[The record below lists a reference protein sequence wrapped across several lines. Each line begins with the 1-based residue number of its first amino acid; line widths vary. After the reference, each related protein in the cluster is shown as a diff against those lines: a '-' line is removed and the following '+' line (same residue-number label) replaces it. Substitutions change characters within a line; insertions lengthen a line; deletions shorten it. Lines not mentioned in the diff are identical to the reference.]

1 MHEVGIGPSRQ
12 YMASNNYLR
21 ELCEGLA
28 TGKLLPSNIQAN
40 VLHCDEAIPAAGRPV
55 QADALI
61 EFRVKEVHQE
71 PITAVL
77 EFKSR
82 LTPLILEGTI
92 HQVLGI
98 SNSLRASVAY
108 RDLDL
113 YPMVGAPYISE
124 SVQNRCKELGIGY
137 VDLNG
142 TLLLA
147 RSNIYV
153 DVIRPASA
161 YKNPQGIKRIFSGK
175 SRRIARV
182 LLVNPFKPFRLEEI
196 ASETR
201 LSVGQVFQVTK
212 RLHEDGLL
220 ERTPE
225 GRMLTK
231 PRQLLRL
238 FAKELRT
245 DYQERRRVFRGFSEL
260 PPTRMAEELARF
272 CEKRQIRCAFTLTSG
287 LEPHERNLREDVNAA
302 YLDMDAEEIRNELRL
317 EAVGRGANVVLMTP
331 PEPDNTDA
339 GGVFYKTRRLANGME
354 GVNPIQL
361 HVDFSLQGG
370 RGEEQAEFLMEHT
383 LGLHQ

>member
-1 MHEVGIGPSRQ
+1 
-12 YMASNNYLR
+12 MASNNHLR
-21 ELCEGLA
+21 NLCEGLA
-28 TGKLLPSNIQAN
+28 TGNLLPSNVQAN
-40 VLHCDEAIPAAGRPV
+40 VLHCDEAISAAGRPV

-61 EFRVKEVHQE
+61 EFRVKEAQQE

-92 HQVLGI
+92 HQFLGI
-98 SNSLRASVAY
+98 SNSLRASAEYGEV
-108 RDLDL
+108 

-124 SVQNRCKELGIGY
+124 SVQNRCKELGVGY

-142 TLLLA
+142 NLLLA
-147 RSNIYV
+147 RGSIYV
-153 DVIRPASA
+153 DVIRPATA
-161 YKNPQGIKRIFSGK
+161 YKNPQGIKRIFSGR

-182 LLVNPFKPFRLEEI
+182 LLVNPFKPYRLEEI
-196 ASETR
+196 ASEAQV
-201 LSVGQVFQVTK
+201 SVGQVFQVTK
-212 RLHEDGLL
+212 RLHEYGFL
-220 ERTPE
+220 ERTPK

-238 FAKELRT
+238 FTKEVGT
-245 DYQERRRVFRGFSEL
+245 DYQEKRHVFRGFSEM
-260 PPTRMAEELARF
+260 PPARMAEQLARF
-272 CEKRQIRCAFTLTSG
+272 CEKGRIRCAFTLSSG
-287 LEPHERNLREDVNAA
+287 LEPHERNLREDLTAA
-302 YLDMDAEEIRNELRL
+302 YMDIDADEIRNELRL
-317 EAVGRGANVVLMTP
+317 EAVGKGANVVLMTP

-339 GGVFYKTRRLANGME
+339 GGVFYKSRKLANGME

-361 HVDFSLQGG
+361 FIDFSLQGG

>member
-1 MHEVGIGPSRQ
+1 MV
-12 YMASNNYLR
+12 SNTHLR

-28 TGKLLPSNIQAN
+28 TGKLLPSNVQAN
-40 VLHCDEAIPAAGRPV
+40 VLHCDEAIFAGKPI

-61 EFRVKEVHQE
+61 EFHVKEVQQE

-82 LTPLILEGTI
+82 LTPLIIEGTI

-98 SNSLRASVAY
+98 SNSLRGSDQY
-108 RDLDL
+108 RDV

-153 DVIRPASA
+153 DVVRPAKA
-161 YKNPQGIKRIFSGK
+161 YKNPQGIKRIFSGR

-201 LSVGQVFQVTK
+201 LSVGQAFQVTK
-212 RLHEDGLL
+212 RLQEDGFL
-220 ERTPE
+220 ERMPE

-245 DYQERRRVFRGFSEL
+245 DYQEKRRVFRGFTEM
-260 PPTRMAEELARF
+260 PPTRMAEQLASF
-272 CEKRQIRCAFTLTSG
+272 CEKRRIRCAFTLSSG
-287 LEPHERNLREDVNAA
+287 LEPHERNLREDVTAA
-302 YLDMDAEEIRNELRL
+302 YINIDPDEIRNELRL
-317 EAVGRGANVVLMTP
+317 EAVGRGANVVLMMP

-339 GGVFYKTRRLANGME
+339 GGVFYKTRKLANGQE

-361 HVDFSLQGG
+361 FVDFSLQVG

>member
-1 MHEVGIGPSRQ
+1 MTLNKHLQ
-12 YMASNNYLR
+12 

-28 TGKLLPSNIQAN
+28 TGRLLPSNVQAN
-40 VLHCDEAIPAAGRPV
+40 VLQCDEAIPAAGRPV
-55 QADALI
+55 QADALL
-61 EFRVKEVHQE
+61 EFRVKEFHGE

-98 SNSLRASVAY
+98 SNSLRASAQY
-108 RDLDL
+108 RDV
-113 YPMVGAPYISE
+113 YPMVGAPYLSE

-147 RSNIYV
+147 RQNIYV
-153 DVIRPASA
+153 DVVRPATA
-161 YKNPQGIKRIFSGK
+161 YKNPQGIKRIFSGR

-182 LLVNPFKPFRLEEI
+182 LLVNPFKPFRLGEI
-196 ASETR
+196 AAETR

-212 RLHEDGLL
+212 RLHEDGFL

-245 DYQERRRVFRGFSEL
+245 DYQDKRRVFRGFTEMA
-260 PPTRMAEELARF
+260 PARMADELARY
-272 CEKRQIRCAFTLTSG
+272 CDKRRIRCAFTLSSG
-287 LEPHERNLREDVNAA
+287 LEPHERNLREDLTAA
-302 YLDMDAEEIRNELRL
+302 YIDMDADEIRNELRL
-317 EAVGRGANVVLMTP
+317 EAVERGANILLMTP
-331 PEPDNTDA
+331 PEPDNTEA
-339 GGVFYKTRRLANGME
+339 GGVFYKTRKLANSME
-354 GVNPIQL
+354 GVNPVQL
-361 HVDFSLQGG
+361 FVDFSLQGG

>member
-1 MHEVGIGPSRQ
+1 
-12 YMASNNYLR
+12 MASNTHLR

-28 TGKLLPSNIQAN
+28 TGKLLPSNVQAN
-40 VLHCDEAIPAAGRPV
+40 VLQCEEAIAAAGGPV
-55 QADALI
+55 RADALI
-61 EFRVKEVHQE
+61 EFRVRDVQQE

-92 HQVLGI
+92 HQVLGF
-98 SNSLRASVAY
+98 SNSLRTSASYKDV
-108 RDLDL
+108 
-113 YPMVGAPYISE
+113 YPMVAAPYISE

-147 RSNIYV
+147 RNNIYV
-153 DVIRPASA
+153 DVVRPATA

-182 LLVNPFKPFRLEEI
+182 LLVNPFKPFRLDDI
-196 ASETR
+196 ASETQ

-212 RLHEDGLL
+212 RLHEEGFL

-245 DYQERRRVFRGFSEL
+245 DYQEKRRVFRGFTEM
-260 PPTRMAEELARF
+260 PQRQMAEELVRLSK
-272 CEKRQIRCAFTLTSG
+272 KRQIRCAFTLTSG
-287 LEPHERNLREDVNAA
+287 LEPHERNLREDVTAA
-302 YLDMDAEEIRNELRL
+302 YIDIDADEIRNELRL

-331 PEPDNTDA
+331 PEADNTDA
-339 GGVFYKTRRLANGME
+339 GGVFYKTRKLTSGME

-361 HVDFSLQGG
+361 FVDFSLQGG
-370 RGEEQAEFLMEHT
+370 RGEEQAEFLLEHT

>member
-1 MHEVGIGPSRQ
+1 MV
-12 YMASNNYLR
+12 SNNHLR

-28 TGKLLPSNIQAN
+28 TGRLLPSNVQAN
-40 VLHCDEAIPAAGRPV
+40 VLHCEEPIPSTGRPI

-61 EFRVKEVHQE
+61 EFHVKDVQQE

-92 HQVLGI
+92 HQLLGI
-98 SNSLRASVAY
+98 SNSLRASAAY
-108 RDLDL
+108 RDL

-147 RSNIYV
+147 RRSIYV
-153 DVIRPASA
+153 DVVRPATA
-161 YKNPQGIKRIFSGK
+161 YKNPQGVKRIFSGR
-175 SRRIARV
+175 SRRIVRV
-182 LLVNPFKPFRLEEI
+182 LLVNPFRPFRLEEI
-196 ASETR
+196 ASETQ

-212 RLHEDGLL
+212 RLHEEGLL
-220 ERTPE
+220 ERTPQ

-231 PRQLLRL
+231 PRQLLRV
-238 FAKELRT
+238 FSKELRT
-245 DYQERRRVFRGFSEL
+245 DFLEKRRVFRGFTEM
-260 PPTRMAEELARF
+260 PPARMAEELAHF
-272 CEKRQIRCAFTLTSG
+272 CEERRIRCAFTLSSG
-287 LEPHERNLREDVNAA
+287 LEPHERNLREDVTAA
-302 YLDMDAEEIRNELRL
+302 YVDIDADEIRNNLRL
-317 EAVGRGANVVLMTP
+317 EVVGRGANVILMTP

-339 GGVFYKTRRLANGME
+339 GGVFYKTRKLANGME
-354 GVNPIQL
+354 SVNPIQL
-361 HVDFSLQGG
+361 FVDFSLQGG

>member
-1 MHEVGIGPSRQ
+1 
-12 YMASNNYLR
+12 MASNNHLR

-28 TGKLLPSNIQAN
+28 TGKLLPLNVQAN
-40 VLHCDEAIPAAGRPV
+40 VLHCDEAIPNAGRPV

-61 EFRVKEVHQE
+61 EFRIKEVPQE
-71 PITAVL
+71 QITAVL

-92 HQVLGI
+92 HQILGI
-98 SNSLRASVAY
+98 SNSLRASAPY
-108 RDLDL
+108 RDV

-124 SVQNRCKELGIGY
+124 SVRNRCKELGIGY

-153 DVIRPASA
+153 DVVRPATA
-161 YKNPQGIKRIFSGK
+161 YKSPQGIKRIFSGK

-182 LLVNPFKPFRLEEI
+182 MLVNPFKAFRLEEI
-196 ASETR
+196 ASETQ

-212 RLHEDGLL
+212 RLHEDGFL

-238 FAKELRT
+238 FTKELRT
-245 DYQERRRVFRGFSEL
+245 DFQEKRRVFRGFTEMSQ
-260 PPTRMAEELARF
+260 TRMAEELARF
-272 CEKRQIRCAFTLTSG
+272 CEKRRIRCAFTLSSG
-287 LEPHERNLREDVNAA
+287 LEPHERNLREDVTAA
-302 YLDMDAEEIRNELRL
+302 YIDIDGNEIRNELRL
-317 EAVGRGANVVLMTP
+317 EAVGRGANIVLMTP

-339 GGVFYKTRRLANGME
+339 GGVFYKTRRLTNDIE

-361 HVDFSLQGG
+361 YVDFSLQGG

>member
-1 MHEVGIGPSRQ
+1 
-12 YMASNNYLR
+12 MAFNNHLQ

-28 TGKLLPSNIQAN
+28 TGRLLPSNVQAN

-55 QADALI
+55 RADALI
-61 EFRVKEVHQE
+61 EFHVKEFQRE

-98 SNSLRASVAY
+98 SNSLRASAAY
-108 RDLDL
+108 RDV

-147 RSNIYV
+147 RQNIYV
-153 DVIRPASA
+153 DVVRPALA
-161 YKNPQGIKRIFSGK
+161 YKNPQGIKRIFSGR

-212 RLHEDGLL
+212 RLHEDGFM

-245 DYQERRRVFRGFSEL
+245 DYQEKRRVFRGFTED
-260 PPTRMAEELARF
+260 PPARAADELARF
-272 CEKRQIRCAFTLTSG
+272 CDKRRIHCAFTLTSG
-287 LEPHERNLREDVNAA
+287 LEPHERNLREDVIAA
-302 YLDMDAEEIRNELRL
+302 YIDMDADEIRNKLRL
-317 EAVGRGANVVLMTP
+317 EAVGRGANVLLMTP
-331 PEPDNTDA
+331 PEADNTEA
-339 GGVFYKTRRLANGME
+339 GGVFYKTRKLTNGME

-361 HVDFSLQGG
+361 FVDFTLQGG
-370 RGEEQAEFLMEHT
+370 RSEEQAEFLMEHT

>member
-1 MHEVGIGPSRQ
+1 
-12 YMASNNYLR
+12 MASNNHLR

-28 TGKLLPSNIQAN
+28 TGKLLPSNVQAN
-40 VLHCDEAIPAAGRPV
+40 VLHCNEVISAAGRQV

-61 EFRVKEVHQE
+61 EFRVKEVQQE

-82 LTPLILEGTI
+82 LTPMILEGTI

-98 SNSLRASVAY
+98 SNSLRASAAY
-108 RDLDL
+108 KDV
-113 YPMVGAPYISE
+113 YPMVGATYISE
-124 SVQNRCKELGIGY
+124 SIQNRCKELGIGY

-153 DVIRPASA
+153 DVIRPATA
-161 YKNPQGIKRIFSGK
+161 YKNPQGIKRLFSGK

-220 ERTPE
+220 ERTQE

-245 DYQERRRVFRGFSEL
+245 DYQENRRVFRGFTEM
-260 PPTRMAEELARF
+260 PQTRVAEELARL
-272 CEKRQIRCAFTLTSG
+272 CEKRRIRCAFTLTSG
-287 LEPHERNLREDVNAA
+287 LEPHERNLREDVSAA
-302 YLDMDAEEIRNELRL
+302 YIDMAADEIRNELRL

-339 GGVFYKTRRLANGME
+339 GGIFYKTRRLANGLE

-361 HVDFSLQGG
+361 FVDFSLQGG

>member
-1 MHEVGIGPSRQ
+1 MTP
-12 YMASNNYLR
+12 NNHLH

-28 TGKLLPSNIQAN
+28 TGKLLPSHVQAKA
-40 VLHCDEAIPAAGRPV
+40 LHCNEVIPATGRSIR
-55 QADALI
+55 ADAVI
-61 EFRVKEVHQE
+61 EFHVKEVQQE

-92 HQVLGI
+92 HQLLGI
-98 SNSLRASVAY
+98 CNSLRASAAY
-108 RDLDL
+108 RDV

-147 RSNIYV
+147 RRNVYV
-153 DVIRPASA
+153 DVVRPATA
-161 YKNPQGIKRIFSGK
+161 YKNPQGIKRIFSGR

-201 LSVGQVFQVTK
+201 LSVGQAFQVTK
-212 RLHEDGLL
+212 RLHEDGFL

-238 FAKELRT
+238 FTKELRT
-245 DYQERRRVFRGFSEL
+245 DFLEKRRVFRGFAETA
-260 PPTRMAEELARF
+260 PARMAEELTRF
-272 CEKRQIRCAFTLTSG
+272 CEKRRIRCAFTLSSG
-287 LEPHERNLREDVNAA
+287 LEPHERNLREDATAA
-302 YLDMDAEEIRNELRL
+302 YIDVDADEIRNELRL
-317 EAVGRGANVVLMTP
+317 EAVGRGANVLLMTS
-331 PEPDNTDA
+331 PEVDNTDA
-339 GGVFYKTRRLANGME
+339 GGVFYKTRKLANGIE
-354 GVNPIQL
+354 SVNPIQL
-361 HVDFSLQGG
+361 FVDFSLQGG

>member
-1 MHEVGIGPSRQ
+1 
-12 YMASNNYLR
+12 MASNKHLR
-21 ELCEGLA
+21 DLCEGLA
-28 TGKLLPSNIQAN
+28 TGRLLPSNVQAN
-40 VLHCDEAIPAAGRPV
+40 VLHCDEAIPAAGRPI

-61 EFRVKEVHQE
+61 EFHVKDLQRE

-98 SNSLRASVAY
+98 SNSLRASATY
-108 RDLDL
+108 RDI

-147 RSNIYV
+147 RQNIYV
-153 DVIRPASA
+153 DIVRPAIA
-161 YKNPQGIKRIFSGK
+161 YKNPQGIKRIFSGR

-182 LLVNPFKPFRLEEI
+182 LLVNPYKPFRLEEI
-196 ASETR
+196 ASVTR

-212 RLHEDGLL
+212 RLHEDGFL

-225 GRMLTK
+225 GRTLTK

-245 DYQERRRVFRGFSEL
+245 DYQEKRRVFRGFTEL
-260 PPTRMAEELARF
+260 PPHRMAEELARF
-272 CEKRQIRCAFTLTSG
+272 CEKRRMRYAFTLSSG
-287 LEPHERNLREDVNAA
+287 LEPHERNLREDVTAA
-302 YLDMDAEEIRNELRL
+302 YIDIDADEIRNELRL

-339 GGVFYKTRRLANGME
+339 GGVFYETRKLVNGME

-361 HVDFSLQGG
+361 FVDFSLQGG
-370 RGEEQAEFLMEHT
+370 RGEEQADFLMEHT